1 MLRRHSSRLLE
12 QFTRKSKMVSLM
24 YLMSLMGSKLAMR
37 YQMLQV
43 VELAHPLKVVAAAA
57 KGSSSIQL
65 VMYPA

>member
-1 MLRRHSSRLLE
+1 
-12 QFTRKSKMVSLM
+12 
-24 YLMSLMGSKLAMR
+24 MR